1 MNCKKKKGEDWLQL
15 FNVFTVRT
23 ATQFMNQTYD
33 PRKHNLQFMMTGYR
47 VNGGV
52 GGCPKNVKYVFKGS
66 QRTGLMIN
74 NKQKFMVNTRL
85 RKSQPA
91 GVNRNS
97 SLMFSLA
104 PCPTKMTSID
114 IYVQIFVLSLTQIT
128 QPFKYSMIKHLRSMS
143 HQKKYGF
150 PLLEVISNAG
160 HGVGGGCMEH
170 HSRSLNFTCADN

>member
-1 MNCKKKKGEDWLQL
+1 M
-15 FNVFTVRT
+15 
-23 ATQFMNQTYD
+23 
-33 PRKHNLQFMMTGYR
+33 
-47 VNGGV
+47 GG

-85 RKSQPA
+85 CKSQPA

-170 HSRSLNFTCADN
+170 YSRSLNFTCADN